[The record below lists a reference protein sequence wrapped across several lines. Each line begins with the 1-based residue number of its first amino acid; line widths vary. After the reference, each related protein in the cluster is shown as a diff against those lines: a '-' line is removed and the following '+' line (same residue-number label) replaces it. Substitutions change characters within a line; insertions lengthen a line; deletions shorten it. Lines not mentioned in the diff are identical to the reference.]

1 MAKVKL
7 SQTMEEA
14 LSYLGRSAYRAH
26 MEPERRT
33 LEALERRGMIQWNME
48 AFTSRVH
55 DSTRLW
61 EITLYGWA
69 WLKENLDQDRPADA
83 GRLTVEEALADTV
96 VDVEQGGDIVHMYS
110 AEEFDAR
117 IKSAARYGNGLLVH
131 PEHDP
136 SGITAAM
143 VKAGLAKSDGC
154 PTEEYASYRLTA
166 LGLERAGLPVSAAV
180 AALGEDTD
188 ATRYTGTVR
197 TAGRTSVVADFPEYP
212 VQERVRVAVPEGHG
226 LEIGSRVLIDSRGF
240 WVVPMDEAA
249 AEDVEPFESPAVFL
263 AAPNVSEAGFRAVRS
278 ALNKPYGRIPGTV
291 KTATVEALARRGWAE
306 LAPVHLV
313 HDSDASSEGFRRGY
327 DWVLTRQ
334 AFGSCGRSP
343 VADPGRLTKEE
354 ALAEAYAEDFAA
366 DSAAMRYVAIVRTCG
381 QDSVGVELEATDA
394 PSGPRAVVLVPKGH
408 HLQPEDRILVNG
420 SLELVDGLEADV
432 PLPRRVPGAT
442 NPPNMAAD
450 PEAPRRDGW
459 LPEVPAE
466 AYGPDSVPLDEPVT
480 GTAADQLR
488 DDLYVDRAAWRAS
501 SAGFHRLGQMMG
513 EQVRQRNVRLEALVT
528 GFRMAFQPGGDDP
541 READTVRGDDTL
553 PMVYQ
558 GVRVPDDIAE
568 NWHGVAAI
576 SWSRGVQAAAVAVL
590 NANRKTEN

>member
-1 MAKVKL
+1 MTNAKL
-7 SQTMEEA
+7 SPTMEEA
-14 LSYLGRSAYRAH
+14 LYYLGHGVYRAH
-26 MEPERRT
+26 LEPASRT
-33 LEALERRGMIQWNME
+33 LIALEKRGMIVWAEAPRVGRTYDTTILWNVT
-48 AFTSRVH
+48 AA
-55 DSTRLW
+55 
-61 EITLYGWA
+61 GWA
-69 WLKENLDQDRPADA
+69 FLAAEYDLDRPADE
-83 GRLTVEEALADTV
+83 GRLTVAEAWADT
-96 VDVEQGGDIVHMYS
+96 
-110 AEEFDAR
+110 
-117 IKSAARYGNGLLVH
+117 
-131 PEHDP
+131 
-136 SGITAAM
+136 
-143 VKAGLAKSDGC
+143 
-154 PTEEYASYRLTA
+154 
-166 LGLERAGLPVSAAV
+166 
-180 AALGEDTD
+180 
-188 ATRYTGTVR
+188 
-197 TAGRTSVVADFPEYP
+197 
-212 VQERVRVAVPEGHG
+212 
-226 LEIGSRVLIDSRGF
+226 
-240 WVVPMDEAA
+240 
-249 AEDVEPFESPAVFL
+249 EPFESPAVFL

-306 LAPVHLV
+306 LAPVYLV

-366 DSAAMRYVAIVRTCG
+366 DSAAMRYAAIVRTCG

-408 HLQPEDRILVNG
+408 HLQPGDRILVNG

-442 NPPNMAAD
+442 LEAEFKGNGHIPPEVRERQESAYREMLGEPLYGSAAD
-450 PEAPRRDGW
+450 AVAQERDA
-459 LPEVPAE
+459 AE
-466 AYGPDSVPLDEPVT
+466 DT
-480 GTAADQLR
+480 G
-488 DDLYVDRAAWRAS
+488 LYVDRDAWRAS

-590 NANRKTEN
+590 NANRKTGN